1 MVTKTTVNSRR
12 AAPKRVQIM
21 LMMLSKTRKPRRE
34 VPDVEMNQMVKFLRK
49 TFEWWS
55 YGEDDYAK
63 DKRAMTRVSRRVPW
77 GGQPDDG
84 LVKDGYLGG
93 KWWCYGV
100 DVDAKKSED
109 KTKKKKMTLTGRW
122 NGWNGVLMIWVVV
135 VLMMILKKSEDK
147 TKKRKRALG
156 RWRAVLGRQE
166 DRQVRV
172 IYCTQPHISLPVI

>member
-1 MVTKTTVNSRR
+1 MVTKTAVNSWK

-21 LMMLSKTRKPRRE
+21 LMMFSKTRKPRRE
-34 VPDVEMNQMVKFLRK
+34 VPDVEMSEMVEFLRK

-63 DKRAMTRVSRRVPW
+63 DKRPMTRVSRRVPW

-93 KWWCYGV
+93 EWWCYGV
-100 DVDAKKSED
+100 DDDAKKSED
-109 KTKKKKMTLTGRW
+109 KTKKKK
-122 NGWNGVLMIWVVV
+122 
-135 VLMMILKKSEDK
+135 
-147 TKKRKRALG
+147 RAPG